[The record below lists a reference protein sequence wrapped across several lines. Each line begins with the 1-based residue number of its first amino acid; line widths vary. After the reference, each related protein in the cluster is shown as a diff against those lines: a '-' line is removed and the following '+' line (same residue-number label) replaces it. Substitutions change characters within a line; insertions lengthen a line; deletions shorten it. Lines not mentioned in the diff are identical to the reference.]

1 MDLLG
6 VGPLELLFF
15 VVLLLALFGPKDLG
29 QGARQLGMWI
39 NRLTRTEA
47 FRTVQ
52 ALRDEIAN
60 LPQQLA
66 NEAHLADIQREL
78 HNQTIA
84 PPTAPPAE
92 TPPPPTS
99 PPPSPANPY
108 AAWVKPS
115 DPPPPSQ
122 P

>member
-15 VVLLLALFGPKDLG
+15 VVLLLALFDPKDLG

-52 ALRDEIAN
+52 AMRDEIAN

-84 PPTAPPAE
+84 PPPTAPPAE
-92 TPPPPTS
+92 TP

-115 DPPPPSQ
+115 DPPSQ